1 MRAVLVR
8 CFENGVQ
15 TTGHWLVFHGNN
27 LVFSCATLE
36 PPNNFNI
43 ARESRIPSGIYTV
56 KKHISPKFGPCLW
69 VLNVLHRSEILV
81 HYGNFVRDTLGC
93 ILVGLRSVDI
103 NSDQEIDITS
113 SRTTLK
119 NYFPTAQNCFS
130 WKLSTRFFIDSYFI
144 QFAFLLLPLFSI
156 AVKPNRIAQA

>member
-113 SRTTLK
+113 SRTTIKKLLS
-119 NYFPTAQNCFS
+119 NCSELFQ
-130 WKLSTRFFIDSYFI
+130 LEIIDEVFY
-144 QFAFLLLPLFSI
+144 
-156 AVKPNRIAQA
+156 R

>member
-1 MRAVLVR
+1 MAFDIDLTASSSNMRAVLVR

-113 SRTTLK
+113 SRTTIKKLLS
-119 NYFPTAQNCFS
+119 NCSELFQ
-130 WKLSTRFFIDSYFI
+130 LEIIDEVFY
-144 QFAFLLLPLFSI
+144 
-156 AVKPNRIAQA
+156 R

>member
-1 MRAVLVR
+1 LAFDIDLTASASNMRAVLVR

-113 SRTTLK
+113 SRTTIKKLLS
-119 NYFPTAQNCFS
+119 NCSELFQ
-130 WKLSTRFFIDSYFI
+130 LEIIDEVFY
-144 QFAFLLLPLFSI
+144 
-156 AVKPNRIAQA
+156 R

>member
-1 MRAVLVR
+1 MAFDIDLTASASNMRAVLVR

-113 SRTTLK
+113 SRTTIKKLLS
-119 NYFPTAQNCFS
+119 NCSELFQ
-130 WKLSTRFFIDSYFI
+130 LEIIDEVFY
-144 QFAFLLLPLFSI
+144 
-156 AVKPNRIAQA
+156 R